1 MRSRRHRVRALVVLI
16 ACLAAI
22 PAGYA
27 IAKEVAPEADPDGA
41 ATGGVVKADECPSA
55 VNDAFK
61 SEGFSPDSYGPECPT
76 ASEAA
81 RVAEYHNQLR
91 RYGLTRIAESIR
103 EHAGPSD
110 QQAQA
115 ELETIEK
122 ELEQLGGPLN
132 SRESTGG
139 N

>member
-1 MRSRRHRVRALVVLI
+1 MKGRSPRLLVFALV
-16 ACLAAI
+16 CLAGI

-27 IAKEVAPEADPDGA
+27 IAQEVAPEPDPGA
-41 ATGGVVKADECPSA
+41 PAGGGVVKAEECPPA
-55 VNDAFK
+55 VNAAFK
-61 SEGFSPDSYGPECPT
+61 SEGFSPDSYGPECPI

-81 RVAEYHNQLR
+81 RVAEYHNELR

-103 EHAGPSD
+103 EHASPSD

-132 SRESTGG
+132 SREGTGG
-139 N
+139 